1 MAASEGGFG
10 ETDPLMEHTDDRN
23 GDDDGDTTGQLQPGS
38 ASPPRPA
45 EQIPMRK
52 TTMNRPPER
61 SSHTAETSFI
71 EGRGNLT
78 RELQLQEAQKTIKYY
93 FPDYDES
100 LDLTINARGKIVAK
114 GPQGGDIDIFKADKK
129 SLLSAFINKFKTKLG
144 LQRDDFLNNQKKEKG
159 KWEKYIADKQKIS
172 KDTSK
177 DSSERALAERN
188 IKKAKEEIAKIDNRI
203 TAVENQILGQETRI
217 PEAPTIQEFQQHET
231 VRQEREEEIRQERQ
245 EQDEIANNEN
255 APQAERQQ
263 ARERVLELDQEINE
277 IENER
282 EEEIERLSLT
292 DKLREKVKEIF
303 KKYGFTAAAVL
314 LAVGTTIGVILS
326 SLTNGLKA
334 VAKGV
339 GNGLQTLGKKIA
351 GILPGLLGAIVSFV
365 FRAAGQVI
373 SFLGK
378 NAWLLIVGVAVFL
391 FERVTKRND

>member
-1 MAASEGGFG
+1 MAEGGFG

-23 GDDDGDTTGQLQPGS
+23 DDGDTTGAFDPRSSSTPG
-38 ASPPRPA
+38 R
-45 EQIPMRK
+45 ERIPMRT

-61 SSHTAETSFI
+61 GSHTAETSFI
-71 EGRGNLT
+71 ERSGNLT
-78 RELQLQEAQKTIKYY
+78 REFQLQEAQNKIKYY
-93 FPDYDES
+93 FPEYNES
-100 LDLTINARGKIVAK
+100 IDLSINNRGKIIAK
-114 GPQGGDIDIFKADKK
+114 GPRGGDIEVFKSDKK
-129 SLLSAFINKFKTKLG
+129 SLLSTFINRFKTKLG
-144 LQRDDFLNNQKKEKG
+144 FKREDFLDKQKKEKG

-188 IKKAKEEIAKIDNRI
+188 IKKAKEEIAKIDYQIN
-203 TAVENQILGQETRI
+203 AVENQILGQETRI
-217 PEAPTIQEFQQHET
+217 PEAPTLQEFQQHEAE
-231 VRQEREEEIRQERQ
+231 RQEREEEIREERQ
-245 EQDEIANNEN
+245 EQEEIANDEN
-255 APQAERQQ
+255 APQDERQQ

-303 KKYGFTAAAVL
+303 KKYGFTVTAVL

-326 SLTNGLKA
+326 SLSNGLKA

-339 GNGLQTLGKKIA
+339 GDGLQTLGKKIA
-351 GILPGLLGAIVSFV
+351 GILPGLLGSIVSFV

-391 FERVTKRND
+391 FEQVKKRSERR

>member
-1 MAASEGGFG
+1 MEEGGFG
-10 ETDPLMEHTDDRN
+10 EKDPLLKNTGDRN
-23 GDDDGDTTGQLQPGS
+23 NDDDGDTTGPFQPGS
-38 ASPPRPA
+38 SSTPGPG
-45 EQIPMRK
+45 EQIPIR
-52 TTMNRPPER
+52 TTPMNRPPER
-61 SSHTAETSFI
+61 GSHTAETSFI

-78 RELQLQEAQKTIKYY
+78 REFQLQEAQKNIKYY
-93 FPDYDES
+93 FPDYNES
-100 LDLTINARGKIVAK
+100 IDLTVNARGKIVAK
-114 GPQGGDIDIFKADKK
+114 GPRGGDIEVFKADKK
-129 SLLSAFINKFKTKLG
+129 SLLSTFINRFKIKLG
-144 LQRDDFLNNQKKEKG
+144 LKREDFLDKQKKEKG

-188 IKKAKEEIAKIDNRI
+188 IKKAKEEIEKIDYRTN
-203 TAVENQILGQETRI
+203 AVENQILGQETRI
-217 PEAPTIQEFQQHET
+217 PEAPTLQEFQQHEAE
-231 VRQEREEEIRQERQ
+231 RQEREEEIRQKRQ
-245 EQDEIANNEN
+245 EQDKIANDEN
-255 APQAERQQ
+255 TPQAERQQ

-303 KKYGFTAAAVL
+303 KKYGFTVTAVL

-326 SLTNGLKA
+326 SLSNGLKA

-339 GNGLQTLGKKIA
+339 GDGLQTLGKKIA

-391 FERVTKRND
+391 FEQVKKRSER